1 MYSGHYLKNP
11 AVFFCRSQKNRKTDD
26 DDAKFLSDP
35 LSVKVFC
42 NGSYGYNWLYLG
54 TSIRYGVGSGIARW
68 NTGGKRTRIRKPA
81 ETISLVDVVDS
92 ENSDRGAFVAAYESY
107 VSPKEG
113 KPDPRHSGG
122 CNIAWVDGHAGK
134 TGNINVPDPYTSDPF
149 RKGTMDYI
157 GDPDNHWDCD

>member
-1 MYSGHYLKNP
+1 MNGHAAPPRSGWTWWCWTT
-11 AVFFCRSQKNRKTDD
+11 A
-26 DDAKFLSDP
+26 
-35 LSVKVFC
+35 
-42 NGSYGYNWLYLG
+42 
-54 TSIRYGVGSGIARW
+54 GSGIATKPIPVW
-68 NTGGKRTRIRKPA
+68 ATGSRTRIRKPA

-149 RKGTMDYI
+149 RKGGRDFI